1 MSPMNRR
8 QFLAMGAG
16 ALAAAVLPI
25 RYAGADAP
33 KADPFAT
40 KILGKTGIETSY
52 LGMGTG
58 TNGWGKNS
66 DQQRQG
72 LDYFNDL
79 LIEGYERGV
88 RYFDLADQYGSHD
101 NMARAMKD
109 GKMDRSR
116 LMLLTKSTSRN
127 AEDMKADIE
136 RFRQE
141 LDTDYI
147 DAVLMHCLTEGGW
160 TESLEPVMEV
170 LHEAKEKGHIRAHGV
185 SCHNLDAMKDAASSP
200 WTDIML
206 SRINPYGLQMDG
218 TVEEVLEVLELAHAN
233 GKGMLGMKIA
243 GGAPM
248 EAEKLSKSI
257 DFVLNLDCIDA
268 ITMGFVKRE
277 EFADA
282 VARMQDVTLA

>member
-8 QFLAMGAG
+8 QFLAVGAG
-16 ALAAAVLPI
+16 ALASAVLPI
-25 RYAGADAP
+25 RHISAELP

-40 KILGKTGIETSY
+40 RILGKTGIETSL

-72 LDYFNDL
+72 LDYFNNL

-127 AEDMKADIE
+127 AEEMKADIE

-141 LDTDYI
+141 LDTDYL
-147 DAVLMHCLTEGGW
+147 DVVLMHCLTEGGW
-160 TESLEPVMEV
+160 TGPLEPVMDV

-185 SCHNLDAMKDAASSP
+185 SCHNLDAMKDAASSH
-200 WTDIML
+200 WVDVML
-206 SRINPYGLQMDG
+206 SRINPYAIRMDG
-218 TVEEVLEVLELAHAN
+218 TVEEVREVLEVAHGN

-243 GGAPM
+243 GGEPM
-248 EAEKLSKSI
+248 EAEKLSKSL
-257 DFVLNLDCIDA
+257 DFVLNLGCIDA

-282 VARMQDVTLA
+282 VTRIQDVTLA